1 MRSLLHQ
8 LVAGVVRAS
17 YLNSD
22 TDKEVFHG
30 QERGKDSTKDER
42 R

>member
-8 LVAGVVRAS
+8 LGVEVVRAS
-17 YLNSD
+17 CLDSD
-22 TDKEVFHG
+22 TDKEVFNGH
-30 QERGKDSTKDER
+30 ERGKDSTKDER